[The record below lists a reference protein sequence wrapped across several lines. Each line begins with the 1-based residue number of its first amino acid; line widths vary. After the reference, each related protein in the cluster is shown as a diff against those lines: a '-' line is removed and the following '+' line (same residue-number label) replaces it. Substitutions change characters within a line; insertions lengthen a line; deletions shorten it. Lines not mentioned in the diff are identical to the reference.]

1 MAGGWTQQGVPH
13 MGELV
18 AALVSV
24 AGYAALTYVDRLL
37 DPPASFVVFTVHDL
51 FFCFLSILFSFFMA
65 FHHTR
70 LNYQQSS
77 MI

>member
-1 MAGGWTQQGVPH
+1 

-37 DPPASFVVFTVHDL
+37 DPPASLVVFTVHDL
-51 FFCFLSILFSFFMA
+51 YVGPVHDVVLCPEMLS
-65 FHHTR
+65 
-70 LNYQQSS
+70 YG
-77 MI
+77 